1 MNIIKKLFAVT
12 TVLLLLITVI
22 SYGQKPKTTEP
33 DVTIEKNKADNKFFN
48 FDIAKALNELTTA
61 LNKVK
66 IEINNTDWKKI
77 ENEIKSTINDL
88 NLDKAF
94 NEINKSLAEIDTKK
108 LAEQLSKEK
117 NNINLDEFKIEMNK
131 AFEQIK
137 NIDFNKLKAEL
148 GNIKIEIDP
157 KQKDNLQNNMEKL
170 KPELQKKM
178 EELKMEMEKLK
189 KEVKKTKNQNFTNSK
204 NIEYE
209 NTRFLTPLI

>member
-1 MNIIKKLFAVT
+1 MNTIKKLFAVT

-22 SYGQKPKTTEP
+22 SYGQKPKSPEQNIPT
-33 DVTIEKNKADNKFFN
+33 EKNKGENTFFN
-48 FDIAKALNELTTA
+48 FDLAKIINKVTSSLNQ
-61 LNKVK
+61 VK
-66 IEINNTDWKKI
+66 IELNNTDWKKV
-77 ENEIKSTINDL
+77 EKEIKSTINDL

-94 NEINKSLAEIDTKK
+94 NEINKSLAEINAKD

-117 NNINLDEFKIEMNK
+117 NNINFDEFKIEMNK

-148 GNIKIEIDP
+148 GNFKIEIDP
-157 KQKDNLQNNMEKL
+157 KQKDNLQKNLEKL
-170 KPELQKKM
+170 KPELEKKM
-178 EELKMEMEKLK
+178 EELKIEMEKLK

-209 NTRFLTPLI
+209 NANFLTPLI